1 MKILKVLKQTFLLL
15 LLITNSFSMQLKLQS
30 NLQSTNNNNIQNIQ
44 SQINSFSLDECN
56 ILTQGPICINNG
68 DKIILP
74 SNSPKNLIA
83 YYSFDQ
89 SRGIDESG
97 NGNNL
102 IGEYLAGP
110 AFGGLGQSALFKNG
124 DFLEFKDH
132 NLINVN
138 NDFTI
143 TFWTFL
149 IDDYNSLSGERF
161 CPFIQNGNENNKEKQ
176 LGIYYDRQEKNIKIY
191 INDVDILTSN
201 SKFHTQKWFY
211 LAIIKENDNIS
222 LYVNGILDK
231 TQKMA
236 TNNNNNNNNISL
248 FIGNIPWLKEQC
260 NFPHLIDEI
269 KIYSSAL
276 EKDYIQA
283 ESSNIL
289 GGIEPNYLQ
298 IGCIDC
304 TIDDAEKSCIEGYK
318 LCTSLELH
326 AGGYQIARGL
336 GLIQWDT
343 HIWAH
348 SALDNRDDY
357 KDLKGLGLCCVE
369 LK

>member
-1 MKILKVLKQTFLLL
+1 MNFLFFLKQTFLLS
-15 LLITNSFSMQLKLQS
+15 LIISQTKSMKTKLQS
-30 NLQSTNNNNIQNIQ
+30 NLEISNKISK
-44 SQINSFSLDECN
+44 SQIKSFSLDECN

-74 SNSPKNLIA
+74 SNSPKNLKA
-83 YYSFDQ
+83 HYSFDQ

-102 IGEYLAGP
+102 IGEYLSGP

-124 DFLEFKDH
+124 DFLETNND
-132 NLINVN
+132 NLIDVN
-138 NDFTI
+138 NDFSL
-143 TFWTFL
+143 TFWLFL
-149 IDDYNSLSGERF
+149 VDDYNSLSGERF
-161 CPFIQNGNENNKEKQ
+161 CPFVQNGFSKEKKFAVY
-176 LGIYYDRQEKNIKIY
+176 LDRQEKNLKIY
-191 INDVDILTSN
+191 INDKDILTSN

-211 LAIIKENDNIS
+211 IAIIKSNENLS

-231 TQKMA
+231 TEIVSIND
-236 TNNNNNNNNISL
+236 NNNNNNKKTL

-260 NFPHLIDEI
+260 NFPHLIDEV

-276 EKDYIQA
+276 EKDFIQA

-304 TIDDAEKSCIEGYK
+304 TIDEAEKSCNEGYK

-348 SALDNRDDY
+348 SALDNKDDY

>member
-1 MKILKVLKQTFLLL
+1 
-15 LLITNSFSMQLKLQS
+15 
-30 NLQSTNNNNIQNIQ
+30 
-44 SQINSFSLDECN
+44 
-56 ILTQGPICINNG
+56 
-68 DKIILP
+68 
-74 SNSPKNLIA
+74 
-83 YYSFDQ
+83 
-89 SRGIDESG
+89 
-97 NGNNL
+97 
-102 IGEYLAGP
+102 
-110 AFGGLGQSALFKNG
+110 
-124 DFLEFKDH
+124 
-132 NLINVN
+132 
-138 NDFTI
+138 
-143 TFWTFL
+143 
-149 IDDYNSLSGERF
+149 
-161 CPFIQNGNENNKEKQ
+161 
-176 LGIYYDRQEKNIKIY
+176 
-191 INDVDILTSN
+191 
-201 SKFHTQKWFY
+201 
-211 LAIIKENDNIS
+211 
-222 LYVNGILDK
+222 
-231 TQKMA
+231 MA

-260 NFPHLIDEI
+260 NFPHLIDEV

-276 EKDYIQA
+276 EKDFIQA

-304 TIDDAEKSCIEGYK
+304 TIDDAEKSCNEGYK

-348 SALDNRDDY
+348 SALDNKDDY

>member
-1 MKILKVLKQTFLLL
+1 MNFLFFLKQTFLLS
-15 LLITNSFSMQLKLQS
+15 LIISQTKSMKTKLQS
-30 NLQSTNNNNIQNIQ
+30 NLESSNKISKMNQ
-44 SQINSFSLDECN
+44 SQIKSFSLDECN

-74 SNSPKNLIA
+74 SNSPKNLKA
-83 YYSFDQ
+83 HYSFDQ

-102 IGEYLAGP
+102 IGEYLSGP

-124 DFLEFKDH
+124 DFLETNND
-132 NLINVN
+132 NLIDVN
-138 NDFTI
+138 SDFSL
-143 TFWTFL
+143 TFWLFL
-149 IDDYNSLSGERF
+149 VDDYNSLSGERF
-161 CPFIQNGNENNKEKQ
+161 CPFVQNGFSKEKKFAVY
-176 LGIYYDRQEKNIKIY
+176 LDRQEKNLKIY
-191 INDVDILTSN
+191 INDKDILTSN

-211 LAIIKENDNIS
+211 VAIIKSNENLS

-231 TQKMA
+231 TEIVSIND
-236 TNNNNNNNNISL
+236 NNNNNNKKTL

-260 NFPHLIDEI
+260 NFPHLIDEV

-276 EKDYIQA
+276 EKDFIQA

-304 TIDDAEKSCIEGYK
+304 TIDDAEKSCNEGYK

-348 SALDNRDDY
+348 SALDNKDDY